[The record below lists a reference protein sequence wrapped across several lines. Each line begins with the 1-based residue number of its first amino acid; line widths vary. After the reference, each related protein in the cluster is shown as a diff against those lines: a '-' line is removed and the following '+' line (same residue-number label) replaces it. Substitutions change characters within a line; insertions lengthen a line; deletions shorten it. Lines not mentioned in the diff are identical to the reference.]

1 MEEVVTLK
9 LETYDKLNSELTYL
23 RRQIDEAGKVHFDLK
38 EKVMNFAIR
47 YIKDNAKPTLK
58 EATVDELIHA
68 TDLNAYIY
76 LGDLDYLKLLLGD
89 DDINIKWL
97 LIKIRKEQANEA
109 DQ

>member
-9 LETYDKLNSELTYL
+9 LETYDKLIDILSNVTEENKELKQEL
-23 RRQIDEAGKVHFDLK
+23 HALKDKV
-38 EKVMNFAIR
+38 EGFAIR
-47 YIKDNAKPTLK
+47 YIKENAKPTLK

-68 TDLNAYIY
+68 TDLNEYIY

-89 DDINIKWL
+89 DDIKWL

>member
-9 LETYDKLNSELTYL
+9 LETYDKLIDILSNVTEENKELKQEL
-23 RRQIDEAGKVHFDLK
+23 HALKDKV
-38 EKVMNFAIR
+38 EGFAIR
-47 YIKDNAKPTLK
+47 YIKENAKPALK

-89 DDINIKWL
+89 DDIKWL
-97 LIKIRKEQANEA
+97 LIKIRKEQTNEA

>member
-9 LETYDKLNSELTYL
+9 LETYDKLIDILSNVTEENKELKQEL
-23 RRQIDEAGKVHFDLK
+23 HALKDKV
-38 EKVMNFAIR
+38 EGFAIR
-47 YIKDNAKPTLK
+47 YIKENAKPALK

-68 TDLNAYIY
+68 TDLNEYIY

-89 DDINIKWL
+89 DDIKWL

>member
-9 LETYDKLNSELTYL
+9 LERYDKLVSDLDYFKGENADIEERLFAL
-23 RRQIDEAGKVHFDLK
+23 RDKVDD
-38 EKVMNFAIR
+38 FAIR

-89 DDINIKWL
+89 DDIKWL
-97 LIKIRKEQANEA
+97 LIKIRKEQTNEA